1 MAILLTGGAG
11 YVGSH
16 TSIELL
22 NAGYEVIIVDNLSN
36 SKYAAVSRVEELT
49 GKKVAFYETDI
60 LDRVSLDFIFNQ
72 HQIDSVIHFA
82 GLKAVG
88 ESVDIPLK
96 YYLNNV
102 SGTISLCEIMAKHNV
117 KSLVFSSSASVYGTP
132 ETVPIKEDFPL
143 ATTNPYARTKLM
155 IEEIFRDLY
164 TSDNEWQIALLRYF
178 NPIGAH
184 ASGRIGEDPND
195 IPNNLMPF
203 ITQVAIG
210 KREKLSIFGNDYSTH
225 DGTGVRDFIHVVDLA
240 KGHLK
245 ALEKVK
251 NLKEVEAFN
260 LGTGKGYSVLDLI
273 NAFEKVTGLKVPYQ
287 ITSRRAGD
295 IAICYANPE
304 KSNRELNWK
313 AEKDIED
320 MCKDAWNWQ
329 KLNPNGYEEK

>member
-11 YVGSH
+11 YIGTH

-22 NAGYEVIIVDNLSN
+22 NAGYEVIVVDNLSN
-36 SKYAAVSRVEELT
+36 SKYEAINRVEELT

-143 ATTNPYARTKLM
+143 ATTNPYGRSKLM
-155 IEEIFRDLY
+155 IEDIFRDLY
-164 TSDNEWQIALLRYF
+164 ISDNEWQIALLRYF

-184 ASGRIGEDPND
+184 TSGRIGEDPND

-210 KREKLSIFGNDYSTH
+210 KREKLSIFGNDYPTP
-225 DGTGVRDFIHVVDLA
+225 DGTGIRDFIHVVDIA
-240 KGHLK
+240 NGHLK
-245 ALEKVK
+245 ALEKIK
-251 NLKEVEAFN
+251 TQKGVEAFN

-287 ITSRRAGD
+287 FTSRRAGD
-295 IAICYANPE
+295 IGTCYANPE

-320 MCKDAWNWQ
+320 MCRDAWKWQ
-329 KLNPNGYEEK
+329 KLNPNGYE